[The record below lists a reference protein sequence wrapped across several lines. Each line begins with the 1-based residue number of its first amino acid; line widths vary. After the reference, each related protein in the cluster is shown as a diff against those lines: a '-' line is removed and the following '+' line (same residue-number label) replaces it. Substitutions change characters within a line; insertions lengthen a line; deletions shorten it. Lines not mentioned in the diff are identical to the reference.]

1 MEKTKAMT
9 PEEWT
14 KFINE
19 MDPNEFALTIFCEKF
34 WEWVKDPGTA
44 VEIKTKAVLAE
55 KYRVKEN
62 STLVMMMI
70 AYIAGAG
77 AGLEI
82 AIAMGEDGAG
92 Q

>member
-9 PEEWT
+9 PAELT
-14 KFINE
+14 KYINE
-19 MDPNEFALTIFCEKF
+19 MDPNEFALAIFCEKF
-34 WEWVKDPGTA
+34 WTWAKDPDKM
-44 VEIKTKAVLAE
+44 VERSVKKLLAK
-55 KYRVKEN
+55 KYNIEEN
-62 STLVMMMI
+62 CELMMMMI
-70 AYIAGAG
+70 AFIAGSG